1 VIAARRNCGKSPAST
16 FHGMKVQDMKSLK
29 ISAAVLSM
37 ATLLFACP
45 LSVSCPADHV
55 DMHKV
60 GDDYSGLVHFVIYE
74 HQTSAGQTHQVSIR
88 CD

>member
-1 VIAARRNCGKSPAST
+1 
-16 FHGMKVQDMKSLK
+16 
-29 ISAAVLSM
+29 M

>member
-1 VIAARRNCGKSPAST
+1 
-16 FHGMKVQDMKSLK
+16 MKVQDMKSLK

-60 GDDYSGLVHFVIYE
+60 GDDYSGLVHFVIY
-74 HQTSAGQTHQVSIR
+74 GIR
-88 CD
+88 PRPDRPTVPFGDWRA

>member
-1 VIAARRNCGKSPAST
+1 MAVPSNYRKSSASA

-29 ISAAVLSM
+29 VSAAVLGL
-37 ATLLFACP
+37 ATLVFACP

-60 GDDYSGLVHFVIYE
+60 GDDYSGLGHVVIYE
-74 HQTSAGQTHQVSIR
+74 HKTSAGETHQVTVR

>member
-1 VIAARRNCGKSPAST
+1 MAVPSNYRKSSASA
-16 FHGMKVQDMKSLK
+16 FHGMKVQDMKSLRV
-29 ISAAVLSM
+29 SAAVLGL
-37 ATLLFACP
+37 ATLVFACP

-74 HQTSAGQTHQVSIR
+74 HKTSAGETHQVTVR

>member
-1 VIAARRNCGKSPAST
+1 MAACPNHRKSLASGV
-16 FHGMKVQDMKSLK
+16 HGMKVQDMKSLRV
-29 ISAAVLSM
+29 SAAVLCL
-37 ATLLFACP
+37 ATLVFACP
-45 LSVSCPADHV
+45 VSVSCPADHV

-74 HQTSAGQTHQVSIR
+74 HKTSAGETHQVTVR